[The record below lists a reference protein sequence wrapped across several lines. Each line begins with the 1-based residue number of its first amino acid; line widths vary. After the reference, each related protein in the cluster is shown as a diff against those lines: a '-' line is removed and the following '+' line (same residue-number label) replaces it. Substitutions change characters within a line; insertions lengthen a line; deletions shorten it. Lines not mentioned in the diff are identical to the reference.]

1 MMAFKQLVSGG
12 RGLRGH
18 ILFIGVV
25 SLYDAWLVVRFARE
39 ILWHERNVVGRYL
52 IQAAGGDV
60 TLFVT
65 CKLIGTAV
73 VLGTL
78 MWLYGNYRTM
88 AIPVARSITV
98 FQVWLLW
105 FLTFSVTGDGLT
117 PAVNTLAVVV
127 IAGICLTPLV
137 ADEFSMSSW
146 RRLRLFLLKRRAA
159 RQQPLRSHSPA

>member
-1 MMAFKQLVSGG
+1 MAFKQLLSGG
-12 RGLRGH
+12 RGLRAQ
-18 ILFIGVV
+18 ILFIGIV
-25 SLYDAWLVVRFARE
+25 SLYDAWLVVRFARM
-39 ILWHERNVVGRYL
+39 IMWHERNVVGRYL

-88 AIPVARSITV
+88 AIPVTRSITV

-105 FLTFSVTGDGLT
+105 FLSFSATGDGWT
-117 PAVNTLAVVV
+117 PVANTLAVAA
-127 IAGICLTPLV
+127 IAGVCLAPLV
-137 ADEFSMSSW
+137 TDERSMSAW
-146 RRLRLFLLKRRAA
+146 RRLRLFVLKRRAA
-159 RQQPLRSHSPA
+159 RHLLLRTHSPA